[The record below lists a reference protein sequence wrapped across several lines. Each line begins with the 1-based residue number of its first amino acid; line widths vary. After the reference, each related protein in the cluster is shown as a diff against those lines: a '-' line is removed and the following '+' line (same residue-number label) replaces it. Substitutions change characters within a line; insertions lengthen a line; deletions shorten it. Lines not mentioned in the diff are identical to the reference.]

1 MNPLDKNI
9 TIEFPDENEKNIDLD
24 DNDLVRL
31 ILQSDNNAMAQL
43 ITRYQVSVYNLCRR
57 MLHNQQEAED
67 ATQEVF
73 LRVYQQIHTYNI
85 DRKFSTWILS
95 IAAHYSIDLIRRK
108 RPVSDLE
115 EIISWKASQ
124 DPDPE
129 DMAVSGE
136 EREEVREQL
145 KKLPGKYRM
154 VLVLRYWYDF
164 SYEEISKAT
173 SLSISNVKIRLF
185 RAREILA
192 KQMAG
197 SQPALKS
204 SGKLAFGY

>member
-1 MNPLDKNI
+1 MNTISKDLALDSNETNI
-9 TIEFPDENEKNIDLD
+9 NLD
-24 DNDLVRL
+24 DNELVKL
-31 ILQSDNNAMAQL
+31 ILQGDNNSMAQL
-43 ITRYQVSVYNLCRR
+43 INRYQVSVYNLCRR

-73 LRVYQQIHTYNI
+73 LRVYQQLHTYNI

-115 EIISWKASQ
+115 EIISWKASL

-129 DMAVSGE
+129 DMVVSGE
-136 EREEVREQL
+136 ERDEVREQL
-145 KKLPGKYRM
+145 KKLPSKYRM
-154 VLVLRYWYDF
+154 VLILRYWYDF

-173 SLSISNVKIRLF
+173 LLSISNVKIRLF

-197 SQPALKS
+197 SQPALKAA
-204 SGKLAFGY
+204 GKLAFGY